1 MTDDRKA
8 ELLAE
13 SEHLKSKWRA
23 LSNMA
28 NEAHEKGNHC
38 IAWSLLAE
46 MTGVLADEAKIAHEL
61 GKGVY
66 HG

>member
-23 LSNMA
+23 LSRMV
-28 NEAHEKGNHC
+28 NEVHEIGNTC
-38 IAWSLLAE
+38 RSLALLAE
-46 MTGVLADEAKIAHEL
+46 MVGVVADEAKIAHEL
-61 GKGVY
+61 GLGVY

>member
-1 MTDDRKA
+1 MTDDRKK

-38 IAWSLLAE
+38 ISWSLLSE
-46 MTGVLADEAKIAHEL
+46 MAGVLAGEAKIAHEL
-61 GKGVY
+61 GLGVY